1 MYYIDK
7 FEKVEETRLATF
19 LKSGSQDATIPNDDA
34 YRKPIPKSTCIDVI
48 RDFSWFAGG
57 ASSALTQ
64 AAIAKIPN
72 LFMVEKEQ
80 ILNSQLSQALY
91 YFKAAQRGIDS
102 ARDVTSQMKQWLL
115 GDGEETGALAQ
126 IAASG
131 LDGID
136 AGLSLVDRGADFL
149 SQNFAGSSNAENNRL
164 TQNYLRSLIGLYLT
178 KDTGFKYCL
187 PYFENPP
194 TITNNWGNADNQ
206 GLIRGAINTGMD
218 MVNEVAQAV
227 NLSQPGVYIQE
238 AKYYNFNDEGPSLTV
253 TIPLFNTVKRGS
265 KVPYIQNY
273 EFLWLLTYQNKPYK
287 TSFARTMPPKMYDV
301 TLPGLVNMPYAYIKS
316 LRVDFKGTVRNKS
329 FYINGLGNITA
340 PIPDAYEVTIELQ
353 SLILDYANLMV
364 GEGFGVRIVDN
375 EVSVGR
381 HDPDGPKPGDG
392 DTVATFGSN
401 NDPAD
406 NGAGQF
412 TGREAI
418 EQAQNLGIN
427 PRGND
432 GTGPTAIT
440 ELTLP
445 DVGPIGVRRERILGP
460 GTSTTSGETP
470 PVNNQGQSII
480 PGGESNGS
488 LLNSIVNPA
497 GNIPFGS
504 GDTFNSDLSLE
515 AQEVINNST
524 FGGPGT

>member
-7 FEKVEETRLATF
+7 FEDVKEARLATF
-19 LKSGSQDATIPNDDA
+19 LKSGSQDTTIPNDDV

-57 ASSALTQ
+57 TSSALTQ

-80 ILNSQLSQALY
+80 ILDSQLAQALY
-91 YFKAAQRGIDS
+91 YFESAKNDIKKAQN
-102 ARDVTSQMKQWLL
+102 VTSQMKQWLL
-115 GDGEETGALAQ
+115 GNGEDNGILKQLA
-126 IAASG
+126 ANG
-131 LDGID
+131 LDGIGS
-136 AGLSLVDRGADFL
+136 GLSLIDRGAEFL
-149 SQNFAGSSNAENNRL
+149 SQNLAGASDAEKNKL

-194 TITNNWGNADNQ
+194 TITNNWGSADNQ
-206 GLIRGAINTGMD
+206 GLLRGAINTGMD
-218 MVNEVAQAV
+218 MVNEVSQAV

-316 LRVDFKGTVRNKS
+316 LSVDFKGTVRNKS

-381 HDPDGPKPGDG
+381 NDTGRPKPGDG

-401 NDPAD
+401 NDTAD
-406 NGAGQF
+406 DGSGRF

-440 ELTLP
+440 RTTVP
-445 DVGPIGVRRERILGP
+445 DVGPIGTRRERILGP
-460 GTSTTSGETP
+460 GTSTTNGATTS
-470 PVNNQGQSII
+470 VNNQDQSIV
-480 PGGESNGS
+480 PGGEGNGS
-488 LLNSIVNPA
+488 LLNRTVNP
-497 GNIPFGS
+497 G
-504 GDTFNSDLSLE
+504 
-515 AQEVINNST
+515 Q
-524 FGGPGT
+524 

>member
-7 FEKVEETRLATF
+7 FEDVKEARLATF
-19 LKSGSQDATIPNDDA
+19 LKSGSQDTTIPNDDV

-57 ASSALTQ
+57 TSSALTQ

-80 ILNSQLSQALY
+80 ILDSQLAQALY
-91 YFKAAQRGIDS
+91 YFESAQKDIEN
-102 ARDVTSQMKQWLL
+102 AQEVTSQMKQWLL
-115 GDGEETGALAQ
+115 GDGEDNGILRQLA
-126 IAASG
+126 ANG
-131 LDGID
+131 LDGIGS
-136 AGLSLVDRGADFL
+136 GLSLINRGAEFL
-149 SQNFAGSSNAENNRL
+149 SQNLAGASDAEAKRL

-194 TITNNWGNADNQ
+194 TITNNWGSADNQ
-206 GLIRGAINTGMD
+206 GLLRGAINTGMD
-218 MVNEVAQAV
+218 MVNEVSQAV

-364 GEGFGVRIVDN
+364 GEGFGVRIIDN

-381 HDPDGPKPGDG
+381 NDTGGPKPGDG
-392 DTVATFGSN
+392 DTVATF
-401 NDPAD
+401 
-406 NGAGQF
+406 
-412 TGREAI
+412 TG
-418 EQAQNLGIN
+418 
-427 PRGND
+427 GNVD
-432 GTGPTAIT
+432 
-440 ELTLP
+440 L
-445 DVGPIGVRRERILGP
+445 
-460 GTSTTSGETP
+460 S
-470 PVNNQGQSII
+470 
-480 PGGESNGS
+480 
-488 LLNSIVNPA
+488 PA
-497 GNIPFGS
+497 GDIPFGGSNDIS
-504 GDTFNSDLSLE
+504 GLPNNRGTGEFEEEAAIVPVNRGGGIIDLGTVGNPLQNQPPLPDQPQIITRAAPTGILLTSE
-515 AQEVINNST
+515 DRNESADAQDIINNST